1 MEKQRDVAFKIMY
14 FFIVFI
20 IATFGLLYTY
30 FKMSQKA
37 EEDAARENAAS
48 GMLEGR
54 ADFKKRQQTQKDNF
68 FDFLA
73 GQMDN
78 ENYSADTNARSN
90 RSMNSN
96 NQSFNSMVYNKPRT
110 QRNRCEGEFGED
122 LIGEGHD
129 L

>member
-37 EEDAARENAAS
+37 EEDARRENSAS

-54 ADFKKRQQTQKDNF
+54 ADFKKGQQIQKDNF

-73 GQMDN
+73 GQMEN
-78 ENYSADTNARSN
+78 ENYSANPNARSN
-90 RSMNSN
+90 RTINSTN
-96 NQSFNSMVYNKPRT
+96 
-110 QRNRCEGEFGED
+110 
-122 LIGEGHD
+122 
-129 L
+129 

>member
-96 NQSFNSMVYNKPRT
+96 N
-110 QRNRCEGEFGED
+110 
-122 LIGEGHD
+122 
-129 L
+129 